1 MLYPADIAA
10 YIEEKAPAALA
21 EEWDNVGLLVD
32 AGQPVHRV
40 LAALDITPAVVAEA
54 KRLDCQLVVSHHP
67 VIFHAL
73 KRLSDQPAALLVREG
88 LSAVC
93 AHTNFDTAEGGVNDV
108 LAELLGLANVRPFA
122 GLGRV
127 GEVPEQSA
135 AEFAAGAAAALG
147 TAVML
152 ADAGRPIRTVAVVGG
167 SGGDFA
173 DAAREAGADCLLT
186 GEAAHH
192 EGLDA
197 LQHGMSLVVGGH
209 YATEHPAVHRL
220 ASWLRERFGE
230 LEVLESRDERPPF
243 TPVLPR

>member
-21 EEWDNVGLLVD
+21 EAWDNVGLLVD

-54 KRLDCQLVVSHHP
+54 KRLGCQLVVSHHP

-73 KRLSDQPAALLVREG
+73 KRLSDQPAALLVRER

-93 AHTNFDTAEGGVNDV
+93 AHTNFDAAEGGVNDV
-108 LAELLGLANVRPFA
+108 LAELLGLENVRPFA
-122 GLGRV
+122 GLGRM
-127 GEVPEQSA
+127 GEIPEQTA
-135 AEFAAGAAAALG
+135 AAFAAHVAAALG
-147 TAVML
+147 APVML
-152 ADAGRPIRTVAVVGG
+152 ADAERPVHTVAVVGG

-173 DAAREAGADCLLT
+173 QAAREAGADCLVT

-192 EGLDA
+192 EGLDS
-197 LQHGMSLVVGGH
+197 LQHGTSLIVGGH

-220 ASWLRERFGE
+220 ADWLRERFGE
-230 LEVLESRDERPPF
+230 LEVLESQDERPPF
-243 TPVLPR
+243 TLVLPR